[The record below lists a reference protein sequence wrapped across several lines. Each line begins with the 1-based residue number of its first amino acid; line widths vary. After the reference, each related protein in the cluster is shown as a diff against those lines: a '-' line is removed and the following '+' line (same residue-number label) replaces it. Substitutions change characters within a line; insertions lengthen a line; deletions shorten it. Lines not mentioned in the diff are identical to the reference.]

1 MSYTFSKKNFFLLYF
16 GKWNFLAS
24 RLKNYIFSQKKVF
37 LIFRVELC
45 SPKIKKLLYFFKIAF
60 LIFWKIELLE
70 KTSYISEGNF
80 PSSKNY
86 KNLLWKSLFYFGK
99 RMFPASRLKNS
110 YIFSKKKKVL
120 YFRREL
126 AKPGNK
132 HFLYFFKKLA
142 AHFWHF
148 GVNTD

>member
-16 GKWNFLAS
+16 GKRNFLAS

-99 RMFPASRLKNS
+99 RIFPASRLKNS
-110 YIFSKKKKVL
+110 YIFSKKKKS
-120 YFRREL
+120 YISG
-126 AKPGNK
+126 GNLQSLETNISYISLK
-132 HFLYFFKKLA
+132 NSPRI
-142 AHFWHF
+142 F
-148 GVNTD
+148 GISE

>member
-1 MSYTFSKKNFFLLYF
+1 MKF
-16 GKWNFLAS
+16 S

-45 SPKIKKLLYFFKIAF
+45 SPKIKKLLHFFKIAF
-60 LIFWKIELLE
+60 LIFWKIELFE

-99 RMFPASRLKNS
+99 QIFAASRLKNS
-110 YIFSKKKKVL
+110 YIFSKKKNFL
-120 YFRREL
+120 YFRREF
-126 AKPGNK
+126 AKLETNIPYISLKNSPRI
-132 HFLYFFKKLA
+132 
-142 AHFWHF
+142 F
-148 GVNTD
+148 GISE